1 MRKNIRAEIA
11 KLLGIYLRS
20 YKSFEN
26 DKEKEGDGYCSSAG
40 GRYADERGSRT
51 NTVFLRKEAK
61 VYTPFTSLKENS
73 RHIIYKDGN
82 NNE

>member
-40 GRYADERGSRT
+40 GRDFSKAVNLE
-51 NTVFLRKEAK
+51 NTAF
-61 VYTPFTSLKENS
+61 
-73 RHIIYKDGN
+73 
-82 NNE
+82 

>member
-40 GRYADERGSRT
+40 DDMRMSA
-51 NTVFLRKEAK
+51 EAAQIQC
-61 VYTPFTSLKENS
+61 F
-73 RHIIYKDGN
+73 
-82 NNE
+82 